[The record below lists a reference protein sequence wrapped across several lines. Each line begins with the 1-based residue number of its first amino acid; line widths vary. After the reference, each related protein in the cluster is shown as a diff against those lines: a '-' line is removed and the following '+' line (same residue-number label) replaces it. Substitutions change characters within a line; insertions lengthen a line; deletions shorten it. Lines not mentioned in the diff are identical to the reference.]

1 VARIAPAPMRAA
13 VALMSSLLV
22 GIGVFL
28 PWQVV
33 HFEDQRRSFRG
44 WNLAAA
50 DARACVL
57 FALVGVVAAWSL
69 TTVRGIWTA
78 LLGRL
83 SLLAAGGAAVGVAA
97 LEAVRLGD
105 RLQLPGLHSRPGFGL
120 VVVGVGALG
129 LIGAGAWAAWRPDRS
144 IDVPLRPPQSP
155 NGSD

>member
-1 VARIAPAPMRAA
+1 MRAA
-13 VALMSSLLV
+13 VALASSLLV

-28 PWQVV
+28 PWQIV

-44 WNLAAA
+44 WNLAAG
-50 DARACVL
+50 DARACVV
-57 FALVGVVAAWSL
+57 FALIGVVAAWSL

-83 SLLAAGGAAVGVAA
+83 ALLAAGGAAVGVAA

-105 RLQLPGLHSRPGFGL
+105 RLQFPGLHSRPGFGL

-129 LIGAGAWAAWRPDRS
+129 LIGAGAWAAWRPAPGVE
-144 IDVPLRPPQSP
+144 VPGSGSPRGGSSRERP
-155 NGSD
+155 G